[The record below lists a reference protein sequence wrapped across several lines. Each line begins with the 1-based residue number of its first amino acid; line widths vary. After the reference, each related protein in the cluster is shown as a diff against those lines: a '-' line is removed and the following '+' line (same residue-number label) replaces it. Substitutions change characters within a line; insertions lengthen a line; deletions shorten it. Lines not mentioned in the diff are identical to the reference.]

1 MGTITFERHPSTF
14 RILNPFNHFAEEEHR
29 VEVRKDPLLGDTSVY
44 NPYLKDKAKVFFG
57 QNDPELI
64 SKLVED
70 TATACII
77 CGENVLQKTARYPD
91 ELVPGGRVLH
101 GEAVLFANLFSV
113 GAYHPV
119 IALSK
124 AHFLKLSEF
133 RPGLLADGFLVARNF
148 LHEVLQRDPSIAFS
162 TVNANYLLP
171 AGASLVHPHMQML
184 AAPTAYSYHA
194 RLLAASA
201 IYLRTQGT
209 PYFTDLISKE
219 RLDASRYIGRKG
231 KWHWIAAFSPL
242 GSNEIMGIHE
252 DSGDFGSLDDRDL
265 QDLGSGISSTLAMFE
280 DLGHLSFNFSL
291 YSARGH
297 EGFRC
302 VIKIVTRQNLCANYR
317 NDDYFLQKM
326 LQSELIINLPED
338 LAAGARRHFQ
348 G

>member
-1 MGTITFERHPSTF
+1 
-14 RILNPFNHFAEEEHR
+14 
-29 VEVRKDPLLGDTSVY
+29 
-44 NPYLKDKAKVFFG
+44 
-57 QNDPELI
+57 
-64 SKLVED
+64 
-70 TATACII
+70 
-77 CGENVLQKTARYPD
+77 
-91 ELVPGGRVLH
+91 
-101 GEAVLFANLFSV
+101 V

-124 AHFLKLSEF
+124 AHFLKLAEF
-133 RPGLLADGFLVARNF
+133 RPQLLADGFLVARNF
-148 LHEVLQRDPSIAFS
+148 LLEVFQRDPSIVVS

-194 RLLAASA
+194 RLLAASDA
-201 IYLRTQGT
+201 YLRTQGSC
-209 PYFTDLISKE
+209 YYTDLISKE
-219 RLDASRYIGRKG
+219 RLDASRYIARKG
-231 KWHWIAAFSPL
+231 KWHWIASFSPL

-252 DSGDFGSLDDRDL
+252 DSGDFGSLDNRDL
-265 QDLGSGISSTLAMFE
+265 EDLGSGISSTLATFE

-291 YSARGH
+291 FSAREH

-302 VIKIVTRQNLCANYR
+302 MIKIVTRQNLCANYR

-338 LAAGARRHFQ
+338 LAAGARRRFQ